1 MTFLEG
7 IILAV
12 IGIGLVYA
20 ALQFFVWMVK
30 R

>member
-12 IGIGLVYA
+12 IGIGLVYG
-20 ALQFFVWMVK
+20 ALQFFVWMV
-30 R
+30 RR